1 MNATFHAPG
10 RGDPFMTG
18 PNALLTDLYQLT
30 MAQAYFELQMG
41 ETAVFELFVRRL
53 PSSRRFLIAAGL
65 EHALEY
71 IEALHFTGADLEFLS
86 GLGHFSQPFLEYL
99 RTLRFTGSIHAMP
112 EGTPCFADEP
122 IVRITAPILEAQLL
136 ESRLINIVHFQTLI
150 ASKAARCVIA
160 ANGRRLID
168 FGMRRAHEAD
178 AAVYAARA
186 AYLAGFDATATIA
199 AGQRFGIP
207 LSGTLAHSF
216 IEAHDREEDAFR
228 RFVLSQRA
236 PTTLPIDTYDTQRAT
251 RLVATLARQLKA
263 QGPPGHGIHAVRID
277 SGDLAFQ
284 ARAVREILDG
294 EGCEDIQIVLSG
306 GLDEQVIDA
315 LVSAGVPVD
324 AFGVG
329 TSLDISAD
337 VPVLDMAYKLEEY
350 AGKPRR
356 KCSPGKATW
365 PGAKQV
371 FRERGADGE
380 YLADH
385 VVELG
390 EQPAGQALLEE
401 VMRGGQRVGGA
412 RTSLTDARAYC
423 QKELEALPLELRDLR
438 AGPSFYPAYI
448 SAALRSMAEQLDA
461 EMRSS

>member
-1 MNATFHAPG
+1 MNAPS
-10 RGDPFMTG
+10 
-18 PNALLTDLYQLT
+18 ALLTDLYQLT
-30 MAQAYFELQMG
+30 MAQAYFDLQMR

-71 IEALHFTGADLEFLS
+71 IEGLHFSAEDLQFLS
-86 GLGHFSQPFLEYL
+86 ARGQFSQAFLEHL
-99 RTLRFTGSIHAMP
+99 GTVRFTGSVHAMP

-122 IVRITAPILEAQLL
+122 ILRVTAPILEAQLL

-178 AAVYAARA
+178 AAVLAARA
-186 AYLAGFDATATIA
+186 AYLAGFDATATVA
-199 AGQRFGIP
+199 AGQRFDIP
-207 LSGTLAHSF
+207 LAGTLAHSF

-228 RFVLSQRA
+228 RFVLSQRT
-236 PTTLPIDTYDTQRAT
+236 PTTLLIDTYDTQRAAL
-251 RLVATLARQLKA
+251 RVAALARELRS
-263 QGPPGHGIHAVRID
+263 QGPPGHGVHSVRID
-277 SGDLAFQ
+277 SGDLAAQ
-284 ARAVREILDG
+284 ARAVREILDR

-329 TSLDISAD
+329 TSLDVSAD
-337 VPVLDMAYKLEEY
+337 APALDMAYKLEVY

-356 KCSPGKATW
+356 KCSAGKATW
-365 PGAKQV
+365 PGVKQV
-371 FRERGADGE
+371 FRERTADGE

-401 VMRGGQRVGGA
+401 VMRGGQRVRGA
-412 RTSLTDARAYC
+412 RTSLSAARAYC
-423 QKELEALPLELRDLR
+423 QQELQALPMELHDLR
-438 AGPSFYPAYI
+438 AGPSFYPTYI
-448 SAALRSMAEQLDA
+448 SATLRSMAERLDA
-461 EMRSS
+461 ELRAT